1 MSRQPR
7 ISLLS
12 FLLLSVAVGSS
23 AASAQRAPVSA
34 PRAGPKLPP
43 AIFTP
48 ALEGTTYQ
56 YDAFSNRIL
65 GTDGLTTTY
74 VDGDG
79 RLGRRLGLF
88 FNDNP
93 REPLSFSTDSLAQL
107 WPLAVGKRAVFSV
120 RRGELAWTY
129 EARVTDTERVT
140 VPSGTYDTYVVVTVE
155 TPLRTR
161 TPATAKTRLTTF
173 WYAPSIQNV
182 VRLLSLTTAAN
193 GTKDTRR
200 ARLIRVTPP
209 ATPSR
214 ARPAPTER

>member
-1 MSRQPR
+1 MPIQRR
-7 ISLLS
+7 ISGLT
-12 FLLLSVAVGSS
+12 FLLVS
-23 AASAQRAPVSA
+23 AAAVSATVSAQRAPASA

-43 AIFTP
+43 AVFTP
-48 ALEGTTYQ
+48 APEGTTYQ

-74 VDGDG
+74 VDSEG

-93 REPLSFSTDSLAQL
+93 REPLSFAADSLAQL
-107 WPLAVGKRAVFSV
+107 WPLTVGKRAVFSV
-120 RRGELAWTY
+120 RRGELAWMY

-173 WYAPSIQNV
+173 WYAPSIHNV